1 MSKKRQ
7 SANFFQS
14 LVLVTIAVLSTVML
28 HLAYQ
33 PTALAA
39 DNYNAAMDG
48 YQETRN
54 PNRVNSSE
62 EELKNS
68 KIYESE
74 KTNEDSIYDRL
85 VQKVN
90 KQKDNAVSKEETK

>member
-1 MSKKRQ
+1 MANKRK
-7 SANFFQS
+7 SANLFQS

-28 HLAYQ
+28 HLAYE
-33 PTALAA
+33 PAALAA

-62 EELKNS
+62 EELKNTN
-68 KIYESE
+68 IYQSE
-74 KTNEDSIYDRL
+74 ETEEDSIYDRL
-85 VQKVN
+85 VEKVN
-90 KQKDNAVSKEETK
+90 KQKDNAVKEQKTK